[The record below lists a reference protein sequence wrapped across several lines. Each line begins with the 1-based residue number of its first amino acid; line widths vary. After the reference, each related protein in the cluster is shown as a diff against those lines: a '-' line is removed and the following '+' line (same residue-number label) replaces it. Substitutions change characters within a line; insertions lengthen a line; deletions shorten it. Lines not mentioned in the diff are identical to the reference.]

1 MSTTRTIDDEIMFL
15 MSARMVRVLVGNRY
29 ITVPVTAKYE
39 KTNSITKKQEYR
51 LLTWD
56 GWMQVNEQAYSDAEM
71 AEVIDGE
78 PLFEQAFRIQREREA
93 RSA

>member
-1 MSTTRTIDDEIMFL
+1 MSTTKTIDDEMLFL
-15 MSARMVRVLVGNRY
+15 LNARMVRVQVGNRY
-29 ITVPVTAKYE
+29 ISVPVTAKYE

-71 AEVIDGE
+71 ADVIDGE
-78 PLFEQAFRIQREREA
+78 PLFEQAFRLQREKEA

>member
-1 MSTTRTIDDEIMFL
+1 MSEIMDTTLFF
-15 MSARMVRVLVGNRY
+15 ANAKMVKVNIGNRY